1 MDDPSDLTKATWDY
15 RTNEK
20 ATTVVFDGISIGEGI
35 SDAPARPRRDSG
47 VTGGLNVGNTPTSGS
62 ITP

>member
-1 MDDPSDLTKATWDY
+1 MDDPSDQTKATWDY

-20 ATTVVFDGISIGEGI
+20 ATTVVFDGISVGKGI

-47 VTGGLNVGNTPTSGS
+47 VTGGIYDEDTPTNGS